1 MYTSMKDMLLHAHKN
16 HYAVMAINVVDMEQ
30 VKACIEAAE
39 EEHSAVIL
47 NISPRQMK
55 AHAYPYIMA
64 PMVQKLAERAE
75 VPVALNIDH
84 GVNMEDIVTAIHC
97 GYSSVMVDAS
107 SYDFEENIRR
117 VSAVVALA
125 HAKGISVEAE
135 LGHVGVAA
143 NADGQNAD
151 LYTNVDQAE
160 EFVNRTQ
167 CDCLAVA
174 IGTAH
179 GSYPK
184 NMIPKLD
191 FERLTELKNRL
202 NIPLVL
208 HGGSGAGEENI
219 RKAVACGIN
228 KINVCTDLM
237 NHAKDSM
244 IKVLQE
250 QPDIQYMEWHEAA
263 EEAMKDFIKDY
274 MRMIGSSNRYTF
286 DKFTG
291 EELD

>member
-1 MYTSMKDMLLHAHKN
+1 MFVSMKEMLWHAHDNK
-16 HYAVMAINVVDMEQ
+16 YAVMAINVVNMEQ
-30 VKACIEAAE
+30 VKACIESAE

-55 AHAYPYIMA
+55 AHAYPYILA
-64 PMVQKLAERAE
+64 PMVKNLAERAS
-75 VPVALNIDH
+75 VPIALNIDH
-84 GVNMEDIVTAIHC
+84 GVNIEDINTAIQC

-107 SYDFEENIRR
+107 SYPFEENIRR
-117 VSAVVALA
+117 VQAVASLA
-125 HAKGISVEAE
+125 HAKGLSVEAE

-151 LYTNVDQAE
+151 YYTNVEQAR
-160 EFVNRTQ
+160 EFVERTG

-184 NMIPKLD
+184 GMIPHLD
-191 FERLTELKNRL
+191 FERLKELKDTL
-202 NIPLVL
+202 NMPLVL

-219 RKAVACGIN
+219 KKAVACGIN

-237 NHAKDSM
+237 NHAKESM
-244 IKVLQE
+244 LKTLKE
-250 QPDIQYMEWHEAA
+250 QPDIQYMELNEAV
-263 EEAMKDFIKDY
+263 EEAMKDFIRKY
-274 MRMIGSSNRYTF
+274 MRLIGSNNRYIF
-286 DKFTG
+286 EKDNG
-291 EELD
+291 PELD